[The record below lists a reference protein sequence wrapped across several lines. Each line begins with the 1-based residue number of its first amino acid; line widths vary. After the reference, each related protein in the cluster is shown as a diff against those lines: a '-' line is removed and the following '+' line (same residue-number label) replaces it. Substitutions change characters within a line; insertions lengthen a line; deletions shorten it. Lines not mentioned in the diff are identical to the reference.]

1 MRRQLIEALSYPAI
15 MVRQFGESGEY
26 PGKSLFDAT
35 GERCHKCEPDRECS
49 WDRCLTDF
57 RRFENESTQFLTETL
72 REGIKL
78 VEALHSELRH
88 DETTC
93 HCETCIWIRNAEHLV
108 EESEHHLPHAEP
120 AALAKK
126 EEDEER
132 IAAE

>member
-1 MRRQLIEALSYPAI
+1 MRQQLIEALSYPAI
-15 MVRQFGESGEY
+15 LVRQFRESGSY
-26 PGKSLFDAT
+26 PGKSLFEVT
-35 GERCHKCEPDRECS
+35 GERCHRCEADGECV
-49 WDRCLTDF
+49 WDRCLKDF
-57 RRFENESTQFLTETL
+57 RHFEEESDQFLAETL

-120 AALAKK
+120 AVVAKLH
-126 EEDEER
+126 EEQEVSAD
-132 IAAE
+132 